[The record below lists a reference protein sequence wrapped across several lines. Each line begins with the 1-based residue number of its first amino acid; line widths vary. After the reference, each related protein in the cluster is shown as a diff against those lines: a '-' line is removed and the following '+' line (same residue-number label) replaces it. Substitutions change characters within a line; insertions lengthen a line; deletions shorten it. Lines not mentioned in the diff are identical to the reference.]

1 MAAWPYW
8 LHMYGINLLFFFTK
22 KVCILI
28 NYLYTGSSD
37 EQADPTKYSDKF
49 KVIDAL
55 VIITYKS
62 CGPLFICY
70 VLKYIHV

>member
-1 MAAWPYW
+1 
-8 LHMYGINLLFFFTK
+8 MYGINL
-22 KVCILI
+22 LI

-37 EQADPTKYSDKF
+37 EQGDPTKYSDKF

-70 VLKYIHV
+70 VLKYIIFLIHVLPVHEGQRLVYA